1 MGLADG
7 RTRISAKPKMTG
19 FLASV
24 TGPKE
29 AEAAITGGADIIDLK
44 NPLTGALGALP
55 FETVKASVETVNQR
69 AITSAT
75 IGDLPPDPV
84 RVTQAVRKMKPTGVE
99 IIKIGF
105 FQAADY
111 RPLID
116 ALTHEASEHQL
127 VAVLFADQQPNL
139 DLLPHIAACGFY
151 GVMLDTATK
160 DGGGLLANMDT
171 KNLSKFIQNAN
182 QLGLISGLAGQLSA
196 DDIPALLPLK
206 PDYLGFRTA
215 LCRNNNRKDE
225 LDTEVVRVIKKMITR
240 DL

>member
-1 MGLADG
+1 
-7 RTRISAKPKMTG
+7 MTG

-24 TGPKE
+24 TGPAE
-29 AEAAITGGADIIDLK
+29 AEAAVIGGADIIDLK

-55 FETVKASVETVNQR
+55 FETVKASVETISQR

-75 IGDLPPDPV
+75 IGDLPPDPA
-84 RVTQAVRKMKPTGVE
+84 RVTQAVRKMKTTGVD

-105 FQAADY
+105 FQATDY

-139 DLLPHIAACGFY
+139 DLLPHLAACGFY

-160 DGGGLLANMDT
+160 NGGGLLANMES
-171 KNLSKFIQNAN
+171 KKLSEFIQNAR
-182 QLGLISGLAGQLSA
+182 QSGLISGLAGQLSM
-196 DDIPALLPLK
+196 DDIPVLLSLK

-215 LCRNNNRKDE
+215 LCQNNNRKEE
-225 LDTEVVRVIKKMITR
+225 LDTEIVGVVKKMITR
-240 DL
+240 D

>member
-1 MGLADG
+1 MELADG
-7 RTRISAKPKMTG
+7 QTRISPDSKMTG

-24 TGPKE
+24 TGPIE
-29 AEAAITGGADIIDLK
+29 AEAAVIGGADIIDLK

-55 FETVKASVETVNQR
+55 FETVKASVETINKR
-69 AITSAT
+69 TITSAT
-75 IGDLPPDPV
+75 IGDLPPHPT
-84 RVTQAVRKMKPTGVE
+84 RMTQAVRKMKTTGVE

-116 ALTHEASEHQL
+116 ALAHEASEHQL

-139 DLLPHIAACGFY
+139 DLLPHLAACGFY

-171 KNLSKFIQNAN
+171 KNLSKFIQNTR
-182 QLGLISGLAGQLSA
+182 QIGLISGLAGQLA
-196 DDIPALLPLK
+196 MDDIPALLPLK
-206 PDYLGFRTA
+206 PDYRGFRTA
-215 LCRNNNRKDE
+215 LCKNNNRKGE
-225 LDTEVVRVIKKMITR
+225 LDTEVVRMIKNKIIGN
-240 DL
+240 L

>member
-1 MGLADG
+1 
-7 RTRISAKPKMTG
+7 MTG

-24 TGPKE
+24 TGPIE
-29 AEAAITGGADIIDLK
+29 AESALAGGADIIDLK
-44 NPLTGALGALP
+44 DPNSGALGALP
-55 FETVKASVETVNQR
+55 FETIKASIETVNER

-75 IGDLPPDPV
+75 IGDLPPDIAL
-84 RVTQAVRKMKPTGVE
+84 VTQAVQRVKATGVN

-111 RPLID
+111 RSLID
-116 ALTHEASEHQL
+116 ALAHEASEQQL
-127 VAVLFADQQPNL
+127 IAVLFADKQP
-139 DLLPHIAACGFY
+139 DLEFLPQLAACGFH

-160 DGGGLLANMDT
+160 SGGGLLASMDIKKIFEFT
-171 KNLSKFIQNAN
+171 QNAR
-182 QLGLISGLAGQLSA
+182 QLGLITGLAGQLA
-196 DDIPALLPLK
+196 GPDIPVLRPLK

-225 LDTEVVRVIKKMITR
+225 LNTEAVEMIKNMITR